1 MSEASHRRG
10 YAKARWIYDDSMVA
24 CGHDGLLIRNF
35 YFPSGRS
42 RKIPW
47 TAIRSVQRRKLR
59 FFSGKL
65 RIWGMDVMPIW
76 YHLDWKRLLKKE
88 AIVIDAG
95 GVMKIGITPRDL
107 DKVLAIIRQRTGY

>member
-1 MSEASHRRG
+1 
-10 YAKARWIYDDSMVA
+10 
-24 CGHDGLLIRNF
+24 
-35 YFPSGRS
+35 
-42 RKIPW
+42 
-47 TAIRSVQRRKLR
+47 
-59 FFSGKL
+59 
-65 RIWGMDVMPIW
+65 MDVMPIW